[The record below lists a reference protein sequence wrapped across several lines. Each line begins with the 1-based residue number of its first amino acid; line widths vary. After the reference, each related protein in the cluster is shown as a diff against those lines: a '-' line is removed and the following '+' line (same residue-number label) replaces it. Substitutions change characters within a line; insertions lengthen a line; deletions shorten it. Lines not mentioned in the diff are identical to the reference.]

1 MMRSASVL
9 VRRVPG
15 VTALALWSLVSVSTA
30 GAGRPHPAP
39 ASDPATERSA
49 AWWLAHGDVAAL
61 QELIRSGDLTA
72 EALTRA
78 SLDRIEALD
87 GELRAVLAVDPTA
100 LEQARA
106 LDREREESGP
116 RGPLHGIP
124 VLIKDNIETAAQPT
138 TAGSLALAGNDT
150 GRDAPLVARLRQ
162 AGAVIVGKANLSEW
176 ANIRST
182 RSSSGWSAV
191 GGQTRNPHDPTRS
204 PCGSSSGSAVGVAA
218 GYVPLA
224 VGTETNGSVVC
235 PASANGV
242 VGIKPTVGL
251 VSRTHVVPISHTQD
265 TAGPM
270 GRTVADAVILL
281 EAMVGPDE
289 ADPATRRV
297 QKLAAGHFDR
307 NLSAHLKPDG
317 LRGKRIGVVRSAAG
331 FHSEVDALFD
341 RAVEGLRRAGATIVD
356 DLELERPDGF
366 SRAAYDVLLHEL
378 KHDLNGY
385 LASLPDERLS
395 QLDLAGL
402 IAFNQEHADEEMPW
416 FGQEIFVRA
425 QETGGLG
432 AETYR
437 EALELVRKATREDG
451 IDRLIEEHEL
461 DALVAP
467 AGGPAWT
474 IDLVNGDHHLGG
486 SSTFPAVAGYPNVTV
501 PMGAVHGL
509 PVGLSIFGPAFS
521 EPTLIEIAS
530 GYEQA
535 SRRSPPGD

>member
-1 MMRSASVL
+1 
-9 VRRVPG
+9 
-15 VTALALWSLVSVSTA
+15 
-30 GAGRPHPAP
+30 
-39 ASDPATERSA
+39 
-49 AWWLAHGDVAAL
+49 VAAL